1 MRNRPWEGAMAKRR
15 SFGEELGEPVA
26 GNGLLDRRF
35 FLQSGAALA
44 GAAAAVGPARAESI
58 GAVSPPTM
66 SKPGSGFTAY
76 GMPSH
81 WRDNIKRILVANAP
95 PGREVTGSS
104 RTPLQLLEGA
114 ITPAGLHY
122 VRIHKRV
129 PDIDPNQH
137 TLVIYRL
144 VKQPVTLHLD
154 SVMRYPMQLAIRFI
168 ECAR

>member
-44 GAAAAVGPARAESI
+44 GATAAASTARAESI

-66 SKPGSGFTAY
+66 IKPGSGFTAY

-81 WRDNIKRILVANAP
+81 WRDNIKRILVNNAP
-95 PGREVTGSS
+95 PGREVNGSA
-104 RTPLQLLEGA
+104 RTTPQFLEGDL
-114 ITPAGLHY
+114 TPAW
-122 VRIHKRV
+122 
-129 PDIDPNQH
+129 
-137 TLVIYRL
+137 
-144 VKQPVTLHLD
+144 
-154 SVMRYPMQLAIRFI
+154 LASSGILT
-168 ECAR
+168 